1 MNISPRDTREKIYR
15 FVRDRMLE
23 GRPPS
28 IREAQHAVGL
38 KAVESARAHLE
49 ALVKSG
55 RLRKHPGSRGY
66 GLPSDQRVSLVPL
79 LGRVQAG
86 TPSTAIENIEG
97 YLPTDGSYPAEQ
109 LFALTVQGLSMSGA
123 GIFPGDVVLVRQ
135 QSTADS
141 GEIVVALV
149 DDEATVKRLRW
160 VEDAST
166 GRRIEL
172 HPENPEFE
180 VIVPESVVILG
191 KVVEVRRYL
200 DGRRTHP

>member
-1 MNISPRDTREKIYR
+1 MNTREKIFR

-55 RLRKHPGSRGY
+55 RLKKHSGSRGY
-66 GLPSDQRVSLVPL
+66 GLPTEHRVSLVPL

-86 TPSTAIENIEG
+86 TPHTAIEHVEG
-97 YLPTDGSYPAEQ
+97 YLPTDGSYPSEE
-109 LFALTVQGLSMSGA
+109 LFALTVQGMSMSGA

-135 QSTADS
+135 QHTAES

-149 DDEATVKRLRW
+149 DDEATVKRLRL
-160 VEDAST
+160 VEDQESGASP
-166 GRRIEL
+166 RVEL
-172 HPENPEFE
+172 HPENPEFD

-191 KVVEVRRYL
+191 KVVEVRRFL
-200 DGRRTHP
+200 DGRRRLP

>member
-1 MNISPRDTREKIYR
+1 MNTREKIFR

-55 RLRKHPGSRGY
+55 RLKKHSGSRGY
-66 GLPSDQRVSLVPL
+66 GLPSEQRVSLVPL

-86 TPSTAIENIEG
+86 TPHTAIEDVEG
-97 YLPTDGSYPAEQ
+97 YLPTDGSYPSEE
-109 LFALTVQGLSMSGA
+109 LFALTVQGMSMSGA

-135 QSTADS
+135 QHTAES

-149 DDEATVKRLRW
+149 DDEATVKRLRL
-160 VEDAST
+160 VDDDGSR
-166 GRRIEL
+166 GSPRVEL
-172 HPENPEFE
+172 HPENPEFD

-191 KVVEVRRYL
+191 KVVEVRRFL
-200 DGRRTHP
+200 DGRRRLP